1 MNGLETAA
9 RPLRTIP
16 TWALLVA
23 CAVPVA
29 ACAPKPATDLPDGEA
44 LAAIYGESAQ
54 VTLNGNVAEV
64 RVTQSPEQL
73 RRGGPIWAKAGP
85 YIYLFTPQ
93 TQALFNDY
101 GGLGG
106 IRVTTLDGRGEL
118 VARAL
123 LKRATLNSATWP
135 RAINVAGRARVD
147 GTTRPQTMVDLAEFG
162 QDHTDYEY
170 SQRYAGSN

>member
-1 MNGLETAA
+1 MNGRDIHAA
-9 RPLRTIP
+9 RALRRMTM
-16 TWALLVA
+16 AAVA
-23 CAVPVA
+23 VAVA
-29 ACAPKPATDLPDGEA
+29 ACTPEMSTELPPEET
-44 LAAIYGESAQ
+44 LAATYGETAR
-54 VTLNGNVAEV
+54 VTLDGNVAEV

-106 IRVTTLDGRGEL
+106 IRVTTLDGRGDL

-123 LKRATLNSATWP
+123 LKRGTLNSATWP

-147 GTTRPQTMVDLAEFG
+147 GTTRPQTMVDLAEYG
-162 QDHTDYEY
+162 QEHTDYEY
-170 SQRYAGSN
+170 SQKYAGSN